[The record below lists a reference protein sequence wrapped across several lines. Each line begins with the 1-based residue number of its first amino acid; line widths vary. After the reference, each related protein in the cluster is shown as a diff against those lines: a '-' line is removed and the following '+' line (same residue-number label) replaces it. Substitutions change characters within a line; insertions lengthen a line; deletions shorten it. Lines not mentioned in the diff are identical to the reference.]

1 MRPKDDTETD
11 EDVPKPLT
19 DSRSRHLLYC
29 LQLYTTPMSLPDI
42 AEQLTIWEEGG
53 RGEGFLEQRLQTYQ
67 PLHHDH
73 LPRLR
78 RAGIVTYDP
87 PTELVGLGPAAEEY
101 TAVVETEFETEIVT
115 LLEAERTTFQPNG
128 TH

>member
-11 EDVPKPLT
+11 ENVPKPLT

-42 AEQLTIWEEGG
+42 AEQLTIWEKGG

-67 PLHHDH
+67 TLHHDH

-78 RAGIVTYDP
+78 RADIVTYDP
-87 PTELVGLGPAAEEY
+87 STELVGLGPAAEEY

-115 LLEAERTTFQPNG
+115 LLEAERTTFHSNG

>member
-1 MRPKDDTETD
+1 MRPKDDTEID
-11 EDVPKPLT
+11 EDVPEPLT
-19 DSRSRHLLYC
+19 DSHSRRLLYC

-42 AEQLTIWEEGG
+42 ADQLTVWEEGG

-67 PLHHDH
+67 ALHHDR
-73 LPRLR
+73 LPRLQQ
-78 RAGIVTYDP
+78 ADIVTYEP
-87 PTELVGLGPAAEEY
+87 STELVGLGPAAEEY

-115 LLEAERTTFQPNG
+115 LLEAERTTFHSNG